1 MKELKIW
8 YSLEVIIILQD
19 LHVIVI
25 EVDEHTLG
33 YLENGVVFSPGS

>member
-33 YLENGVVFSPGS
+33 Y